1 MSYVI
6 EVPVDGGESVRV
18 EVSEETD
25 GIVRVARPGQVAA
38 VAQESLQQSLDRIRP
53 VAAAV
58 WEKLRHLPQTP
69 DRVCVE
75 FGIKLSAEAGVI
87 VARGAT
93 EANFVVTLEWS
104 RAPGTSDSGLQER
117 VPFPRCPY
125 TGIMGGAA
133 RQGPYHTAGLVGWN
147 ARSTTS
153 RRNW

>member
-6 EVPVDGGESVRV
+6 EVPVDGGEAVRV

-93 EANFVVTLEWS
+93 EANFVVTLEWC
-104 RAPGTSDSGLQER
+104 RDPGDK
-117 VPFPRCPY
+117 
-125 TGIMGGAA
+125 
-133 RQGPYHTAGLVGWN
+133 
-147 ARSTTS
+147 
-153 RRNW
+153 